1 MIYEGKKEKNSY
13 SYKVNSRNY
22 FENSRI
28 NDNKYN
34 NYSNNSNLK
43 NETKEIKNM
52 INYCKKTEKK
62 ISLRLLKEE
71 NYSSLKKNS
80 INNENDPNQINIFKT
95 TFKNY
100 NENSKKTINDLN
112 KKKKF
117 ILISK
122 NNFSQTENLKRKK
135 NIIITPQEKKIFNS
149 NIINNNSNN
158 NLNCTLTGID
168 KNSNSKNTFS
178 ITSNNNFSSS
188 NSNKTNFSN
197 GYSNKNEPSSFF
209 YLSNS
214 KSCEKENKNE
224 QKTNSNESN
233 DNNIKNINNK
243 TITTSVNSSLNNV
256 SSFGITK
263 SSFKNSSISN
273 PKNNSNIIFN
283 SLNLKNAISNTELN
297 NKDNKKTIINLISVS
312 NSEKRLL
319 IPEYYDV
326 QKPYIQNSYMSF
338 NKNNFENNFFLT
350 SSNRQTKQYEK
361 IDFSLEKNNKNNKK
375 KFQQILNDII
385 KSSEEIGKN
394 IYLFSNN
401 NKKSS
406 KTFSKDF
413 CMLDEKQKDFNS
425 IKEILNDNLI
435 RENFYHK
442 LRLENIKYDNK
453 LINILKNVNQPF
465 IYDMIKSR
473 NKMRKRNLEI
483 KKKYFLNSIK
493 YKIHDFGNFKVLEN
507 QNKKDYNKIRKA
519 IKKNIDMMKYLE
531 YKIRID
537 KKTIMQSYN
546 NDNNKIDINEKIK
559 KLKEYKRKKNQ
570 TIS

>member
-1 MIYEGKKEKNSY
+1 
-13 SYKVNSRNY
+13 
-22 FENSRI
+22 
-28 NDNKYN
+28 
-34 NYSNNSNLK
+34 
-43 NETKEIKNM
+43 M

-401 NKKSS
+401 NKKRS

-519 IKKNIDMMKYLE
+519 IQKNIDMMKYLE

-546 NDNNKIDINEKIK
+546 NDNDKIDINEKIK